1 MRTMGDV
8 ARAAG
13 VSVSTVSHVVNG
25 TRPVSAAARE
35 AVLAAIAEVGYRH
48 NTVARALATSSTQ
61 TVGLAIS
68 ALRNPYFG
76 DLVHAIESHLATDGY
91 TLVLADNHDD
101 AAHEVRLVGQL
112 LDRRVDGLILAPAA
126 GAEGASLPL
135 VQRSG
140 TPVVLIDRYADVECD
155 QIAPDNVGPARAL
168 TEHLADRGHRRVAV
182 VSGLEGLHSTG
193 ERLAGWREAVRA
205 RHLDDDPSLVVP
217 GSSSQTGAHDGVR
230 ALFSRADRPSAVV
243 VLNNAMTI
251 GTMRALREL
260 RLTVP
265 DDVALVCYDDFEWA
279 DLFSPRLTAMA
290 QDVER
295 MGAQAVEL
303 LRTRMATRSLA
314 DLPARRLRV
323 APSFR
328 HRDSCGCR

>member
-1 MRTMGDV
+1 MGDV

-25 TRPVSAAARE
+25 TRPVSDAARA
-35 AVLAAIAEVGYRH
+35 AVLAAIDEVGYRH
-48 NTVARALATSSTQ
+48 NTVARALAMSSTR
-61 TVGLAIS
+61 TIGLAIS

-76 DLVHAIESHLATDGY
+76 DLVHAIETHLATDGY
-91 TLVLADNHDD
+91 TLVLGDNHDD
-101 AAHEVRLVGQL
+101 AEHELRVVGQL

-126 GAEGASLPL
+126 GAEHGSLPL
-135 VQRSG
+135 VLRST
-140 TPVVLIDRYADVECD
+140 TPLVLIDRYADVECD
-155 QIAPDNVGPARAL
+155 QIAPENVEPARRL
-168 TEHLADRGHRRVAV
+168 TEHLADLGHRRVAV
-182 VSGLEGLHSTG
+182 VAGLGGLHSTV
-193 ERLAGWREAVRA
+193 ERLSGWTAAVEARG
-205 RHLDDDPSLVVP
+205 LDRDPALVVH
-217 GSSSQTGAHDGVR
+217 GASNQVGAHDGVLQ
-230 ALFSRADRPSAVV
+230 LFSRPDRPSAVV

-251 GTMRALREL
+251 GTLRALREL
-260 RLTVP
+260 GLVVP

-314 DLPARRLRV
+314 DLPARRERV
-323 APSFR
+323 APAFR
-328 HRDSCGCR
+328 HRTSCGCG